1 MESVWLSR
9 DNVRALNMTSTVL
22 FAGPGWAADPVFQPM
37 RAGAG
42 GVRHVDMVAGTCQ
55 VDGDGRQAQPPA
67 HGPLG
72 WARGAASA
80 DIVQRELRLAVDF
93 GSESRCF

>member
-1 MESVWLSR
+1 M
-9 DNVRALNMTSTVL
+9 
-22 FAGPGWAADPVFQPM
+22 GAADPVFQPM

-72 WARGAASA
+72 RAPAASG
-80 DIVQRELRLAVDF
+80 DTVQGELRLAVDF
-93 GSESRCF
+93 GTESRCF

>member
-1 MESVWLSR
+1 
-9 DNVRALNMTSTVL
+9 
-22 FAGPGWAADPVFQPM
+22 M

-72 WARGAASA
+72 FARGAASG
-80 DIVQRELRLAVDF
+80 DTVLWELRLAVDF
-93 GSESRCF
+93 GTESRCF

>member
-1 MESVWLSR
+1 M
-9 DNVRALNMTSTVL
+9 
-22 FAGPGWAADPVFQPM
+22 GAADPVFQPM

-72 WARGAASA
+72 WARGAASGDTA
-80 DIVQRELRLAVDF
+80 SCGSCGWHSSRFWDRVEVLLVAIRESSTTRTNRIYTV
-93 GSESRCF
+93 

>member
-1 MESVWLSR
+1 MESVWLSK

-22 FAGPGWAADPVFQPM
+22 FAARMGAADPVFQPM

-72 WARGAASA
+72 CPRRAFA
-80 DIVQRELRLAVDF
+80 DGTFLAF
-93 GSESRCF
+93 LGINSIFYGF

>member
-1 MESVWLSR
+1 M
-9 DNVRALNMTSTVL
+9 
-22 FAGPGWAADPVFQPM
+22 GAADPVFQPM

-72 WARGAASA
+72 FARASA
-80 DIVQRELRLAVDF
+80 SGDTVLRELRLAVDF
-93 GSESRCF
+93 GTESRCF

>member
-1 MESVWLSR
+1 M
-9 DNVRALNMTSTVL
+9 
-22 FAGPGWAADPVFQPM
+22 GAADPVFQPM
-37 RAGAG
+37 RAGTG

-72 WARGAASA
+72 WARGVASG
-80 DIVQRELRLAVDF
+80 DIVQRELRELRRLAVDF
-93 GSESRCF
+93 RSESRCF

>member
-1 MESVWLSR
+1 
-9 DNVRALNMTSTVL
+9 
-22 FAGPGWAADPVFQPM
+22 M

-55 VDGDGRQAQPPA
+55 VDVDGQASAA

-72 WARGAASA
+72 WARGAASG
-80 DIVQRELRLAVDF
+80 DIVQREQRQAVDF
-93 GSESRCF
+93 GTESRCF

>member
-1 MESVWLSR
+1 M
-9 DNVRALNMTSTVL
+9 
-22 FAGPGWAADPVFQPM
+22 GAADPVFQPM

-72 WARGAASA
+72 FARGAASG
-80 DIVQRELRLAVDF
+80 DTVLWELRLAVDF
-93 GSESRCF
+93 GTESRCF

>member
-1 MESVWLSR
+1 M
-9 DNVRALNMTSTVL
+9 
-22 FAGPGWAADPVFQPM
+22 GAADPVFQPM
-37 RAGAG
+37 RAGTG

-72 WARGAASA
+72 WARGAASG
-80 DIVQRELRLAVDF
+80 DIVQRETAA
-93 GSESRCF
+93 GSRFWERVEVLLVAIRESSTTNTNRISSV